1 VKTKTWLGNIIY
13 WLFAIIDVALILNA
27 GHDESYPV
35 YPVFDIGHILAAGGL
50 YLIGRDIRR
59 VLTGAP

>member
-13 WLFAIIDVALILNA
+13 WLFAIIAVALILNG
-27 GHDESYPV
+27 GHYEGDHR
-35 YPVFDIGHILAAGGL
+35 VFDIDHILAAGGL